1 MTLQRTGVFA
11 LLALASLLLF
21 VAAPARA
28 EGLAKGSNI
37 LSFQLTTGTADL
49 TGPEV
54 FSPGFISAYDH
65 SEWGGQIHF
74 QRLLSNDWALAL
86 SGGIGTFSET
96 NVPGD
101 NAAPGEEDFKY
112 TQSSVQF
119 RIGADRFVHLSPT
132 FHLFVGPGIQYWSGD
147 AKQEQGTASLETAT
161 TTRWAF
167 NGRLGAHVALGD
179 KVALEGHL
187 GHYLGVATAK
197 EAGAEAS
204 WSPSGIESAVGIA
217 FKL

>member
-1 MTLQRTGVFA
+1 MTLQRSGAFA
-11 LLALASLLLF
+11 LLALASLLFF

-74 QRLLSNDWALAL
+74 QRLLSDDWALAL

-167 NGRLGAHVALGD
+167 NGRLGAHVFLGD
-179 KVALEGHL
+179 SFGLEGHL
-187 GHYLGVATAK
+187 GHYFGFASAK
-197 EAGAEAS
+197 DAGAEAS
-204 WSPSGIESAVGIA
+204 WNPSGIESAVGIS

>member
-1 MTLQRTGVFA
+1 MTLQHSRAFA
-11 LLALASLLLF
+11 LLAFAALLLF
-21 VAAPARA
+21 AVAPARA

-49 TGPEV
+49 VGPEDP
-54 FSPGFISAYDH
+54 FGYITAYDH
-65 SEWGGQIHF
+65 SEWGGQIQF

-96 NVPGD
+96 DVPGD
-101 NAAPGEEDFKY
+101 NATPGDEDFKY

-119 RIGADRFVHLSPT
+119 RIGADRFVHISPT

-147 AKQEQGTASLETAT
+147 SKRELGTDSAETAT

-187 GHYLGVATAK
+187 GHYLGTATAK